1 MHGPLSA
8 SLNDT
13 PASIAEAR
21 QGNRRSLRSLRVLK
35 VLCITVPLVIFTA
48 FAAYRHHQIHREA
61 EIRLDR
67 ALRVAHEH
75 ALRVLDT
82 NETML
87 GHIVELVQGNDDA
100 ALRSRH
106 DALQTQLG
114 NLIRNKPQIRAVWII
129 DAQGRP
135 LLSTRYPAGPPD
147 IDLSDRP
154 AFQWHQRNGRGLYFS
169 ELQTGRATHERFFD
183 MSRGLFGPDG
193 RFIGTVAVSLDPEYF
208 TRLHADLSDDEPGL
222 AITMFRGDGAVLT
235 RWPMTEA
242 APGRMSAQSPVLSR
256 VLKGEVA
263 GTLRGVSSLD
273 QRDRVILFRKLG
285 DYPIYIGSGREL
297 SAVNAEWAE
306 EIGVIAAFS
315 IVPVLGLLFAAYV
328 ASRRTREALA
338 AAERLR
344 DESMARRQVE
354 EALLQA
360 QKLEALGR
368 LTGGVAHDFNNA
380 LMVISG
386 NLHLMRMKHPGVG
399 GRFIDA
405 MGRAVDSAT
414 KLTRQLLAFS
424 RRQALVPETIAL
436 QARLPALR
444 DLLAPILGSSVSLE
458 IEVDPG
464 THPITVDTAELELAV
479 INLAVNA
486 KDAIAER
493 GTFRLVARN
502 MRGDGVGEN
511 ARGRVVIEAS
521 DTGTGIDRAVLA
533 KVFEPFFT
541 TKPIGRGTGL
551 GLSQVDA
558 LCRRAGGIASVEST
572 PGQGTTVRMLFPAAA
587 ALPEERV
594 ALDPS
599 FDRQV
604 ERSVLLVEDDDEVA
618 AVIAPV
624 LEQLGCRVRRVN
636 AGAAALAWLQNHP
649 DSADMVL
656 TDVIMPGEI
665 DGLALARHV
674 KSDYPDL
681 DVLLMTGYAEQ
692 MDTISRLG
700 FDILPKPFSPDALAD
715 ALQRLGKTSA

>member
-1 MHGPLSA
+1 VRPESRRHFQRSV
-8 SLNDT
+8 S
-13 PASIAEAR
+13 AR
-21 QGNRRSLRSLRVLK
+21 QQ
-35 VLCITVPLVIFTA
+35 F
-48 FAAYRHHQIHREA
+48 E
-61 EIRLDR
+61 
-67 ALRVAHEH
+67 
-75 ALRVLDT
+75 
-82 NETML
+82 
-87 GHIVELVQGNDDA
+87 
-100 ALRSRH
+100 
-106 DALQTQLG
+106 
-114 NLIRNKPQIRAVWII
+114 
-129 DAQGRP
+129 
-135 LLSTRYPAGPPD
+135 
-147 IDLSDRP
+147 
-154 AFQWHQRNGRGLYFS
+154 
-169 ELQTGRATHERFFD
+169 
-183 MSRGLFGPDG
+183 
-193 RFIGTVAVSLDPEYF
+193 
-208 TRLHADLSDDEPGL
+208 
-222 AITMFRGDGAVLT
+222 
-235 RWPMTEA
+235 
-242 APGRMSAQSPVLSR
+242 
-256 VLKGEVA
+256 
-263 GTLRGVSSLD
+263 
-273 QRDRVILFRKLG
+273 
-285 DYPIYIGSGREL
+285 
-297 SAVNAEWAE
+297 
-306 EIGVIAAFS
+306 
-315 IVPVLGLLFAAYV
+315 
-328 ASRRTREALA
+328 
-338 AAERLR
+338 
-344 DESMARRQVE
+344 
-354 EALLQA
+354 
-360 QKLEALGR
+360 
-368 LTGGVAHDFNNA
+368 
-380 LMVISG
+380 
-386 NLHLMRMKHPGVG
+386 
-399 GRFIDA
+399 
-405 MGRAVDSAT
+405 
-414 KLTRQLLAFS
+414 
-424 RRQALVPETIAL
+424 
-436 QARLPALR
+436 ARLPALR